1 MVLNADLRISFNG
14 VTLADAADDE
24 ANEGREHEAA
34 TGGRGDDDVA
44 EKVRLHHLV
53 LAGLE
58 GLGHGGLF
66 LDIKLLLLR
75 LKDDGGLAVGR
86 VAVRAA
92 LEALAFILDDHDA
105 IRAGFPGAVIRGER
119 ILEVAKDDR
128 DRIVHNGVGVG
139 DVKALVL
146 ACAEV
151 KVAAGRAGVVSA
163 AAGREDRAL
172 VAIDWCDGRELE

>member
-1 MVLNADLRISFNG
+1 MVLNADLRISFNCI
-14 VTLADAADDE
+14 TLADATDDE

-34 TGGRGDDDVA
+34 AGSRGDDDVA
-44 EKVRLHHLV
+44 EEVRLHHLV

-58 GLGHGGLF
+58 GLGHGGLL

-92 LEALAFILDDHDA
+92 LEALADILDNNDA
-105 IRAGFPGAVIRGER
+105 IRAGFSGTVIRGER
-119 ILEVAKDDR
+119 ILKVAKDDG

-151 KVAAGRAGVVSA
+151 EIAAGHAGAVGA
-163 AAGREDRAL
+163 AAGREDRAF
-172 VAIDWCDGRELE
+172 VAIDWFDGWELE